1 MFMPKTRVYELARD
15 LRVDNKE
22 IIGYLAGLGADVKNH
37 MSVVDER
44 YAEMVRRRFSPT
56 APLPGSSAQAVKPR
70 PVGVPGRVRRGRG
83 ARRAQEKTEMPEEAP
98 VSAQRTVPEKPKAEE
113 PAPARKTPEI
123 KKDIEEAA
131 PAPRARQVTETPRQP
146 KAKPAESSRPPRPQA
161 QQKPRQEASKT
172 AHPDQETD
180 TVDEVDKKEVSRPS
194 KAGSSR
200 PSRASSRPAD
210 VGGRRPVSQTR
221 RSQTPTVPD
230 DDDTQEKT
238 EPSPPRRSTRSRR
251 STPKS
256 AGGRAAAT
264 APRAAS
270 KGRPKQKP
278 RSERHPGA
286 RDASQPSEPT
296 GPKIVVIPETIT
308 VANLANDL
316 NLPATTVIKALMEE
330 GIMAAINNVIDYDAA
345 AMVVEKL
352 GAIPQ
357 KPAKEEKQVVTV
369 AVEGDEEALR
379 PRPPVVTILGH
390 VDHGK
395 TTLLDAIRESN
406 VAEREAG
413 GITQHTGAYQVKK
426 NDELITFLDTP
437 GHEAFTA
444 MRARGAQI
452 TDLAILVVAAD
463 DGVMPQTVEAINHAK
478 AADVPIIVAI
488 NKTDRPGANPDRV
501 KQQLADHGLLAEDW
515 GGDTV
520 TVEISA
526 LKKTGIEEL
535 LEMVLLV
542 AELAELKA
550 NPDRPAIGFVI
561 EAELD
566 RNRGSVATVLIQN
579 GTLRT
584 GDMIVAGTTS
594 GRVRAMFDHRGR
606 GIKEA
611 GPSVPVSVLGLD
623 DVPAAGDR
631 VEVVTDERAAR
642 QLVEGRLEEHKD
654 TLKPGRM
661 RLSDLFSKIEDGEVK
676 DLNIIVKADVQGT
689 VEALSGSLE
698 KLSDDLVR
706 VNVIHAA
713 TGGITETDVALASA
727 SEAIIIGFNVRPEP
741 DTRRAA
747 EREGV
752 DIRLYRVIYEAI
764 DDIKA
769 AMSGLLDPVYEETV
783 LGRAEVRATFR
794 VPNAGTVA
802 GCYVTDGR
810 ILRNAMVRVLRD
822 QVIIYEGKISSLKR
836 FKDDVREVLE
846 GYECGIGIERFNDVK
861 VGDHLEAYHM
871 QEVES

>member
-1 MFMPKTRVYELARD
+1 
-15 LRVDNKE
+15 
-22 IIGYLAGLGADVKNH
+22 
-37 MSVVDER
+37 
-44 YAEMVRRRFSPT
+44 
-56 APLPGSSAQAVKPR
+56 
-70 PVGVPGRVRRGRG
+70 
-83 ARRAQEKTEMPEEAP
+83 
-98 VSAQRTVPEKPKAEE
+98 
-113 PAPARKTPEI
+113 
-123 KKDIEEAA
+123 
-131 PAPRARQVTETPRQP
+131 
-146 KAKPAESSRPPRPQA
+146 
-161 QQKPRQEASKT
+161 
-172 AHPDQETD
+172 
-180 TVDEVDKKEVSRPS
+180 
-194 KAGSSR
+194 
-200 PSRASSRPAD
+200 
-210 VGGRRPVSQTR
+210 
-221 RSQTPTVPD
+221 
-230 DDDTQEKT
+230 
-238 EPSPPRRSTRSRR
+238 
-251 STPKS
+251 
-256 AGGRAAAT
+256 
-264 APRAAS
+264 
-270 KGRPKQKP
+270 
-278 RSERHPGA
+278 
-286 RDASQPSEPT
+286 
-296 GPKIVVIPETIT
+296 
-308 VANLANDL
+308 
-316 NLPATTVIKALMEE
+316 
-330 GIMAAINNVIDYDAA
+330 
-345 AMVVEKL
+345 
-352 GAIPQ
+352 
-357 KPAKEEKQVVTV
+357 
-369 AVEGDEEALR
+369 
-379 PRPPVVTILGH
+379 
-390 VDHGK
+390 
-395 TTLLDAIRESN
+395 
-406 VAEREAG
+406 
-413 GITQHTGAYQVKK
+413 
-426 NDELITFLDTP
+426 
-437 GHEAFTA
+437 
-444 MRARGAQI
+444 
-452 TDLAILVVAAD
+452 
-463 DGVMPQTVEAINHAK
+463 
-478 AADVPIIVAI
+478 
-488 NKTDRPGANPDRV
+488 
-501 KQQLADHGLLAEDW
+501 
-515 GGDTV
+515 
-520 TVEISA
+520 
-526 LKKTGIEEL
+526 
-535 LEMVLLV
+535 MVLLV

-810 ILRNAMVRVLRD
+810 ILTQRLWCASCVTKWSSMR
-822 QVIIYEGKISSLKR
+822 GKISSLKR

-861 VGDHLEAYHM
+861 EGDHLEAYHM
-871 QEVES
+871 QEGRTLRWLSLVLIVDSPGSVKHQPERQTACAVSGLVRPNQDSLQRLRRGSCLPE

>member
-1 MFMPKTRVYELARD
+1 MPKTRVYELARD
-15 LRVDNKE
+15 LSVDNKE

-56 APLPGSSAQAVKPR
+56 ASLPGSSAQAVKPR
-70 PVGVPGRVRRGRG
+70 PVGVPGRARRGRG
-83 ARRAQEKTEMPEEAP
+83 ARRAQERAEQPEEA
-98 VSAQRTVPEKPKAEE
+98 VASAQRASESPEAPSEASTKTVQD
-113 PAPARKTPEI
+113 T
-123 KKDIEEAA
+123 KKGTEEAT
-131 PAPRARQVTETPRQP
+131 PQTQQMRETP
-146 KAKPAESSRPPRPQA
+146 KPPTTEPSQSRPQA
-161 QQKPRQEASKT
+161 QQTPRQESSKI
-172 AHPDQETD
+172 AHPKQETD
-180 TVDEVDKKEVSRPS
+180 VVDEVEKKEGSRPS
-194 KAGSSR
+194 KASSSR
-200 PSRASSRPAD
+200 SSRAGSRPAAIA
-210 VGGRRPVSQTR
+210 GRRPAAQVR
-221 RSQTPTVPD
+221 RPEVIATD
-230 DDDTQEKT
+230 DDDLDEDFERKT
-238 EPSPPRRSTRSRR
+238 ETTPRRRSTRARR
-251 STPKS
+251 PKDS
-256 AGGRAAAT
+256 DGRTVAT
-264 APRAAS
+264 AES
-270 KGRPKQKP
+270 KGRPRQKT
-278 RSERHPGA
+278 RSDRSAGA
-286 RDASQPSEPT
+286 KDASQPSQPT

-308 VANLANDL
+308 VANLANEL
-316 NLPATTVIKALMEE
+316 GLPATTVIKALMEE
-330 GIMAAINNVIDYDAA
+330 GIMAAINNVIDYDVA
-345 AMVVEKL
+345 AMVTKKL

-357 KPAKEEKQVVTV
+357 KHLEEKTPVVTV
-369 AVEGDEEALR
+369 SVDEDDENLQ

-406 VAEREAG
+406 VAESEAG
-413 GITQHTGAYQVKK
+413 GITQHTGAYQVQK
-426 NDELITFLDTP
+426 NGQLITFLDTP

-452 TDLAILVVAAD
+452 TDVAILVVAAD

-478 AADVPIIVAI
+478 AANVPIIVAI
-488 NKTDRPGANPDRV
+488 NKIDRPGASPDRV

-526 LKKTGIEEL
+526 LKKIGIEDL

-550 NPDRPAIGFVI
+550 NPHRPALGFVI

-566 RNRGSVATVLIQN
+566 RNRGPVATVLVQN
-579 GTLRT
+579 GTLRV

-606 GIKEA
+606 NLKEA
-611 GPSVPVSVLGLD
+611 EPSVPVSVLGLD

-631 VEVVTDERAAR
+631 VEVVPDERTAR
-642 QLVEGRLEEHKD
+642 QLIEERLEEQKD
-654 TLKPGRM
+654 SHRPGRT
-661 RLSDLFSKIEDGEVK
+661 RLAELFNKIEDGEVK

-689 VEALSGSLE
+689 VEALTGSLE
-698 KLSDDLVR
+698 KLSDDRVR

-727 SEAIIIGFNVRPEP
+727 SDAIIIGFNVRPEP

-769 AMSGLLDPVYEETV
+769 AMSGLLEPVYEETV
-783 LGRAEVRATFR
+783 LGRAEVRATFK
-794 VPNAGTVA
+794 VPNIGTVA
-802 GCYVTDGR
+802 GCYVTDGK
-810 ILRNAMVRVLRD
+810 IVRNALVRVLRD
-822 QVIIYEGKISSLKR
+822 HVVIYEGKISSLKR
-836 FKDDVREVLE
+836 FKDDVREVAE
-846 GYECGIGIERFNDVK
+846 GYECGIGIERFNDIK
-861 VGDHLEAYHM
+861 VGDYLEAYEM